1 MLPSPQASAGEIKTE
16 RFGGLLA
23 VIPADSIPPNIAL
36 VTDDT
41 ARPGRRPSRPC
52 DLDYTGD
59 ALLQLKRGDR
69 P

>member
-1 MLPSPQASAGEIKTE
+1 MLPSSQVSASEIMDG
-16 RFGGLLA
+16 FGGLLA

-36 VTDDT
+36 ITDDT

-59 ALLQLKRGDR
+59 ALRQLKRGDR